1 LLKES
6 MPAIHINYGER
17 FNISRAA
24 GWLAGTWEWLKGTAA
39 LSPQANKEGKK
50 NAAGNRTNRLPAA
63 KWPARTGPG
72 GRGIAA

>member
-1 LLKES
+1 

-24 GWLAGTWEWLKGTAA
+24 RWLAGTWEWLQGPAA

-50 NAAGNRTNRLPAA
+50 KAMSPQTVESIQLP
-63 KWPARTGPG
+63 P
-72 GRGIAA
+72 